1 MKTHDTPSVPPG
13 PAPDAQLKLAQMAL
27 LGHDL
32 RAAVADIL
40 AALRLVSRERLDDAA
55 RRQIERVRIA
65 SDLTA
70 RLLDEGL
77 VLVAA
82 EAEAVGAQQV
92 QTARLLRELEIR
104 WSGHA
109 RERGIT
115 LQLTLAPDMPP
126 VLVVDRL
133 ALDRAVS
140 NLLSNAFKYAR
151 RGMVQVSFRLTPGGF
166 LQIRVR
172 DDGPGFPP
180 ELLGRLLEPGQR
192 GSTPNRPGYGLGLAI
207 ARDMAERLGGRIELH
222 NRPGGGATVT
232 LIVPMLSTL
241 PLLVEEGQAL
251 PDLSGLRI
259 LVADDSRTHQ
269 AVICHMLDDM
279 GATCITADHGREA
292 LALLAA
298 RDYDLAVID
307 IEMPEL
313 DGRGVIAALRASEAQ
328 RRLPVLAC
336 TADARPETREALLA
350 MGADAVVL
358 KPLISIPRFA
368 AAVERALQRDP
379 RPQPEPAKTDPG
391 FVDGLLI
398 VDATRFARLL
408 AIAGEDGGRELLHRL
423 LADLRGIDA
432 RLRAA
437 LAGTDAAAIRREMH
451 ILTAISGELGA
462 QSLYDC
468 AAALGSGL
476 RKGRA
481 ETTALLGHAVCERI
495 AQLIAFTANELS
507 AREDRAGECP

>member
-1 MKTHDTPSVPPG
+1 MKTHDTPSVPPD
-13 PAPDAQLKLAQMAL
+13 PVLTAQLKLAQITL

-40 AALRLVSRERLDDAA
+40 ASLRLVTRERLDDGA
-55 RRQIERVRIA
+55 RRQIERVRVA
-65 SDLTA
+65 TDLVA

-77 VLVAA
+77 VLVAE

-115 LQLTLAPDMPP
+115 LQFTLAPDMPP
-126 VLVVDRL
+126 VLVLDRL
-133 ALDRAVS
+133 AIERAVS

-151 RGMVQVSFRLTPGGF
+151 KGMVQVSFRLAPGDQ
-166 LQIRVR
+166 LQISVR

-180 ELLGRLLEPGQR
+180 ELLGRLFRPGQR
-192 GSTPNRPGYGLGLAI
+192 GSTPNMPGYGLGLAI
-207 ARDMAERLGGRIELH
+207 AREMTERLGGRIELH
-222 NRPGGGATVT
+222 NRPEGGATVT
-232 LIVPMLSTL
+232 LHVPLLSAL
-241 PLLVEEGQAL
+241 PLLVEEGPPP
-251 PDLSGLRI
+251 PDLSGLRV
-259 LVADDSRTHQ
+259 LVTDDSRTHQ

-298 RDYDLAVID
+298 RDYDLAVVD
-307 IEMPEL
+307 IEMPGL
-313 DGRGVIAALRASEAQ
+313 DGRGVIAALRAGETR

-336 TADARPETREALLA
+336 TADALPETRDALLA
-350 MGADAVVL
+350 MGADAVVV

-368 AAVERALQRDP
+368 AAVERALQRE
-379 RPQPEPAKTDPG
+379 PERAPAPAEADPG

-398 VDATRFARLL
+398 VDGAQFARLL
-408 AIAGEDGGRELLHRL
+408 AIAGEDGSRELLHRL
-423 LADLRGIDA
+423 LSDLRGIDL
-432 RLRAA
+432 RLRDA
-437 LAGTDAAAIRREMH
+437 LTRADTEAIRREMH

-476 RKGRA
+476 REGRSEA
-481 ETTALLGHAVCERI
+481 TALLGRAVLERI
-495 AQLIAFTANELS
+495 SQLVAFTAGELD
-507 AREDRAGECP
+507 AREDRKGER